1 MQLNFTFAPPSKL
14 VTSFF
19 ISGAFFYLLA
29 SIVFYGLDFLNIAY
43 LDPQAVGF
51 IHLFMLGFMMSV
63 IFGAMYQL
71 ISVVL
76 EIPLY
81 SNDLA
86 FAHLGLF
93 LVGIVPFIISFLY
106 DGAFA
111 YLGYGSTLLY
121 VSFLLYIV
129 NVLLSIK
136 KIEKFEIKAYFILT
150 IHIILFVGVTIGLLT
165 SLGLVHGD
173 LGFNSVDL
181 AHKHIVLVLF
191 GFAGGLMSIIATVLI
206 PMFMLSH
213 NFNKKISNF
222 ILAGIILASI
232 SALFSWFVLAKIFI
246 MVTIVAFA
254 YQVYDIFTKRI
265 RKHIDV
271 YAQDMI
277 SSGAFLLLTVLLLP
291 FISNELV
298 MKIFVLFLI
307 LGFISSFIIGH
318 IYKIVPFLVWN
329 EKFAPLVGKEKVPML
344 ADMVDEKFAQIEFNS
359 KLATI
364 AFLTFGIIL
373 KSSFL
378 IMLGKV
384 LFILNA
390 LLVVYNVI
398 YIFRFKG

>member
-29 SIVFYGLDFLNIAY
+29 SIVFYGLDFLNIVY
-43 LDPQAVGF
+43 LDPKAVGF

-121 VSFLLYIV
+121 VSFLLYII

-150 IHIILFVGVTIGLLT
+150 IHIILFIGVSIGLLT
-165 SLGLVHGD
+165 SLGLVHAD
-173 LGFNSVDL
+173 LGFDSVDL

-213 NFNKKISNF
+213 NFDKKMSNY
-222 ILAGIILASI
+222 ILAGIILASV
-232 SALFSWFVLAKIFI
+232 SAIFSWFVLVKILI
-246 MVTIVAFA
+246 IATIVAFV
-254 YQVYDIFTKRI
+254 YQGYDIFKKRM
-265 RKHIDV
+265 RKH
-271 YAQDMI
+271 
-277 SSGAFLLLTVLLLP
+277 STNTS
-291 FISNELV
+291 
-298 MKIFVLFLI
+298 
-307 LGFISSFIIGH
+307 
-318 IYKIVPFLVWN
+318 
-329 EKFAPLVGKEKVPML
+329 
-344 ADMVDEKFAQIEFNS
+344 
-359 KLATI
+359 
-364 AFLTFGIIL
+364 
-373 KSSFL
+373 
-378 IMLGKV
+378 
-384 LFILNA
+384 
-390 LLVVYNVI
+390 
-398 YIFRFKG
+398 